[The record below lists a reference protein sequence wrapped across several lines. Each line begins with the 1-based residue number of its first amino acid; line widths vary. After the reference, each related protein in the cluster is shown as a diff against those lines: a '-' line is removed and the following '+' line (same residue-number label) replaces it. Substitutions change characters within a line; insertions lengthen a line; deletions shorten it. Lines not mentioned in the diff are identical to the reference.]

1 MGFAKA
7 DPVTALL
14 LVVLALGACA
24 SSGDSAD
31 RAITDHPPIEDTN
44 WRRGRAA
51 RHPFLRDGVQ
61 IVSVAERHVVVA
73 PSASAIEQDGDLYL
87 IRTPAHALSLMRPR
101 ETDVD
106 ARNAFGLIRALN
118 VRVAGTP
125 LVFQRERQRRY
136 GAATFLAEDAEAWG
150 IPEFAS
156 PERHGDEWWL
166 DRPVWLG
173 SGADS
178 GPYLLREVIRDDGSF
193 RVEVLRRL
201 PYRGTHHTPPV
212 II

>member
-1 MGFAKA
+1 MRT
-7 DPVTALL
+7 PTTVVL
-14 LVVLALGACA
+14 LVILALGACA
-24 SSGDSAD
+24 SSGDSPISE
-31 RAITDHPPIEDTN
+31 ITDQPPVETTE
-44 WRRGRAA
+44 WRRGRPLT
-51 RHPFLRDGVQ
+51 HPFLREG
-61 IVSVAERHVVVA
+61 VSVVSIAERLVVV
-73 PSASAIEQDGDLYL
+73 PSGASAVEHDGELYR

-125 LVFQRERQRRY
+125 LVFERERRRFY
-136 GAATFLAEDAEAWG
+136 GAATYLAEDAEAWG
-150 IPEFAS
+150 IPEFSSA
-156 PERHGDEWWL
+156 ERHGDEWWL

-173 SGADS
+173 SGAES

-201 PYRGTHHTPPV
+201 EYRGTHHTPPV